1 MNIHPLQAM
10 VDAMNAKAQVE
21 RTKVQL
27 TLGDFIRQLEAL
39 PSYMPVRRLY
49 NPHSYRGYYC
59 DLALES
65 DEGVTVPVS
74 ELLATLKGCLGKVF
88 GGYKG
93 GDFPM
98 HENTPVWVAG
108 YGCCGDQIVGVHDD
122 GVISQ
127 AEEI

>member
-39 PSYMPVRRLY
+39 PSDMQVRRLY

-65 DEGVTVPVS
+65 DEGVLVPAS

-88 GGYKG
+88 VGYKG

-108 YGCCGDQIVGVHDD
+108 YGCCGDQITGVHDD

-127 AEEI
+127 AEEM